1 MNSIAGPTLRLPMPA
16 SDRLLTSQS
25 ASGTASSPQTFTDL
39 LRDGFVEVNE
49 QQQFAASQVHELLT
63 GGDVSQVEVYTA
75 VQKADMAF
83 RLMVQIRNKLL
94 SAYEEINAI
103 RI

>member
-16 SDRLLTSQS
+16 SDRLLSTQTPT
-25 ASGTASSPQTFTDL
+25 SGTAAPQSFGDL
-39 LRDGFVEVNE
+39 LQQGFVEVNE
-49 QQQFAASQVHELLT
+49 KQQSAAAQVHDLLT
-63 GGDVSQVEVYTA
+63 GGDVSQIEVYTA

-103 RI
+103 RV